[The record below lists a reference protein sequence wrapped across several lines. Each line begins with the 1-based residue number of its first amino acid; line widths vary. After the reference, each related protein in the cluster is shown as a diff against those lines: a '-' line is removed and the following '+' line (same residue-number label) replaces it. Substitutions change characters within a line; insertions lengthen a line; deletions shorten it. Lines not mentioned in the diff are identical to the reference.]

1 MGGEREGAMQKLKIA
16 HEAEIDLLQIDSH
29 RWVSATNVP
38 QKLLIDQLQVY
49 LCITCT
55 TCGYSRYVK
64 SFCTSTRIAAKRL
77 LPEAGHSSSHKSDT

>member
-38 QKLLIDQLQVY
+38 QIL
-49 LCITCT
+49 
-55 TCGYSRYVK
+55 
-64 SFCTSTRIAAKRL
+64 
-77 LPEAGHSSSHKSDT
+77 SD